1 MTAES
6 CFVTSNGNYYMFL
19 TNTPKAQYVL
29 DDHFREK
36 KKCDLLFFFFF
47 IVIVINGTSVEK
59 KGKTEIGINTLYRN
73 IFSEDRVSAA
83 FINGQSH

>member
-6 CFVTSNGNYYMFL
+6 GFVTSNGNYYMFL

-36 KKCDLLFFFFF
+36 KKM
-47 IVIVINGTSVEK
+47 
-59 KGKTEIGINTLYRN
+59 
-73 IFSEDRVSAA
+73 
-83 FINGQSH
+83 